1 MRESAMER
9 LYAELKQAVITADEG
24 AAREAARQV
33 VAEGGDALAA
43 VDQGLSAGM
52 AAIGQDFETGE
63 CFLPELIGASQAFNA
78 AMRVLEPEI
87 EKAGGGLQRPGVAVV
102 GTVAGDVH
110 NIGKDIFAMLLKTR
124 GFEVHDLGADVSM
137 GSYVEKVE
145 EVGADLIGMSA
156 LLTTTMPSQKEVI
169 DLLGELGMR
178 DRCVV
183 MVGGGPVSQEWA
195 DQIGAD
201 GYADT
206 AKEGAELAV
215 KLVAAKKAKTAA

>member
-1 MRESAMER
+1 MER

-24 AAREAARQV
+24 LASEAARQV
-33 VAEGGDALAA
+33 VTQGGDLLAA
-43 VDQGLSAGM
+43 VAQGLSAGM
-52 AAIGQDFETGE
+52 AAVGEDFERGQ

-87 EKAGGGLQRPGVAVV
+87 EKAGGGLKRSGVAVV

-110 NIGKDIFAMLLKTR
+110 DIGKDIFAMLLKTR
-124 GFEVHDLGADVSM
+124 GFEVHDLGADVAM
-137 GSYVEKVE
+137 GSYVEKVD

-169 DLLGELGMR
+169 DMLSELGMR
-178 DRCVV
+178 DRYVV
-183 MVGGGPVSQEWA
+183 MVGGGPVSQDWA

-201 GYADT
+201 GYAET
-206 AKEGAELAV
+206 AQDGAELAV
-215 KLVAAKKAKTAA
+215 KLVAERKAKTAA

>member
-1 MRESAMER
+1 MER
-9 LYAELKQAVITADEG
+9 LFAELKQAVITADEG
-24 AAREAARQV
+24 LASEAARQV
-33 VAEGGDALAA
+33 VARGDDLLAA
-43 VDQGLSAGM
+43 VEQGLSAGM
-52 AAIGQDFETGE
+52 TVIGQDFERGE

-78 AMRVLEPEI
+78 AMKVLEPEI
-87 EKAGGGLQRPGVAVV
+87 DKAGGDLKRPGVAVV

-110 NIGKDIFAMLLKTR
+110 NIGKDIFAMLLKVR

-137 GSYVEKVE
+137 GRYVETVE

-169 DLLGELGMR
+169 DMLGELGMR
-178 DRCVV
+178 DRYVV
-183 MVGGGPVSQEWA
+183 MVGGGPVSQQWA

-206 AKEGAELAV
+206 AEEGAELAL
-215 KLVAAKKAKTAA
+215 KLVAEKKAKTTA

>member
-1 MRESAMER
+1 MEQV
-9 LYAELKQAVITADEG
+9 YAELRQAVITADEG
-24 AAREAARQV
+24 LASVAARRV
-33 VAEGGDALAA
+33 VAQGGDLLAA
-43 VDQGLSAGM
+43 VEHGLSAGM
-52 AAIGQDFETGE
+52 AVIGEDFERGE

-78 AMRVLEPEI
+78 AMKVLEPEI
-87 EKAGGGLQRPGVAVV
+87 EKAGGGMKRSGVAVV

-110 NIGKDIFAMLLKTR
+110 NIGKDIFAMLLKVR

-137 GSYVEKVE
+137 GSYVERVE

-169 DLLGELGMR
+169 DMLGELGLR
-178 DRCVV
+178 DRYVV

-201 GYADT
+201 GYAET
-206 AKEGAELAV
+206 AQEGAELAV
-215 KLVAAKKAKTAA
+215 RLVAEKKAKTAA

>member
-1 MRESAMER
+1 MER

-24 AAREAARQV
+24 LASEAARQV
-33 VAEGGDALAA
+33 VAQGGDLLAA
-43 VDQGLSAGM
+43 VAQGLSAGM
-52 AAIGQDFETGE
+52 AVVGEDFERGE

-78 AMRVLEPEI
+78 AMEVLEPEI
-87 EKAGGGLQRPGVAVV
+87 EKAGGGLKRSGVAVV

-110 NIGKDIFAMLLKTR
+110 DIGKDIFAMLLKTR
-124 GFEVHDLGADVSM
+124 GFEVHDLGADVAM

-145 EVGADLIGMSA
+145 EVAADLIGMSA

-169 DLLGELGMR
+169 DMLSELGMR
-178 DRCVV
+178 DRYVV

-201 GYADT
+201 GYAET
-206 AKEGAELAV
+206 AKDGAELAV
-215 KLVAAKKAKTAA
+215 KLVAEKKAKTAA

>member
-1 MRESAMER
+1 MEQV
-9 LYAELKQAVITADEG
+9 YAELRQAVITADEG
-24 AAREAARQV
+24 LASEAARRV
-33 VAEGGDALAA
+33 VAQGGDLLAA
-43 VDQGLSAGM
+43 VEHGLSAGM
-52 AAIGQDFETGE
+52 AVIGEDFERGE

-78 AMRVLEPEI
+78 AMKVLEPEI
-87 EKAGGGLQRPGVAVV
+87 EKAGGGLKRSGVAVV

-124 GFEVHDLGADVSM
+124 GFEVHDLGADVAM

-145 EVGADLIGMSA
+145 EVDADLIGMSA

-169 DLLGELGMR
+169 DMLSELGMR
-178 DRCVV
+178 DRYVI

-201 GYADT
+201 GYAET
-206 AKEGAELAV
+206 AQDGAELAF
-215 KLVAAKKAKTAA
+215 KLVAEKKAKTAA